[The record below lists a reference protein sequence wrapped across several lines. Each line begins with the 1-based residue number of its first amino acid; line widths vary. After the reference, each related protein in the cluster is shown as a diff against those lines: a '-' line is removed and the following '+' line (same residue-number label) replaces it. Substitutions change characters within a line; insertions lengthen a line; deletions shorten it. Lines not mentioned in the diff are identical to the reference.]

1 MERNK
6 INKQI
11 TKENLMELSS
21 SEKIEMSL
29 NNEDEIS
36 QGLLIRR
43 LTELY
48 NNPLEATIREIVSN
62 AVDSVS
68 LNAEKSKTIK
78 IITPS
83 NLNLNLS
90 VKDNGVGMTKE
101 TMINIFSKYGFS
113 TKTKDLNQIGAYG
126 LGAKSPLAYT
136 TEFTVESVKDGYKTV
151 AVVSR
156 EEHTNYLEIISHTP
170 TAEENGTTVSIPI
183 KNSDKVE
190 CRKIIEDNYEKSPP
204 IEGLNFIIDDKLIEN
219 KEDWLLLSDNVEVS
233 EDLIL
238 NLWVKN
244 NLEIKEKIV
253 SNRMNPS
260 FNVIGFTIGG
270 WVYKNP
276 MQNMYKT
283 GYELILELKPGILS
297 FNSSRDNILKD
308 ERLLFLNEKVNNYLQ
323 SQQYKENLKKL
334 IEDFSYE
341 DYRKFLTK
349 NILLIPEPKILEN
362 GILTSSKHWDSS
374 FIMSS
379 RNKENCYSVKHII
392 DKVKELTQEQ
402 QKIMY
407 FKKKKFNYSSY
418 SDFMTLDTNP
428 SCPHIENQFPIVR
441 EIGKPTELISKNR
454 EYWLEEGT
462 NNNLESL
469 LLHLSSL
476 NYNSTKVK
484 VITSTEIG
492 EKGVSD
498 FAKMFKKRNSL
509 LAEEKKNNQNISSL
523 EYVFTHLN
531 KNEIE
536 ELFKKI
542 FLDYSSF
549 DFIEASS
556 LTPTKKKNHK
566 KAKKEISFNSIPVY
580 KFDENKLDKV
590 WISEEQIQLNNKRK
604 IFLLTS
610 YSVSNLDICLIKK
623 GFCNSHNL
631 QKEEVDFFIVN
642 STIDSASI
650 NIIKEYGE
658 IYLASELIKPRK
670 SKASELHINKDLIKK
685 ENFYNDEKNN
695 PIVHFIRTFVQ
706 AYGLEQ
712 NLIYNV
718 LSVANKFSNKLNSLR
733 KNIGRTEISIEDGI
747 SKISSVYENLNF
759 DYEKEAKSQQN
770 LFSDLLCNG
779 QEKDWNNVSLLFS
792 LMINNESYKYIEN
805 GALKTEKIPTYI
817 FIHYIE
823 EEQKLTEND
832 NMLSLFRKNQ
842 ILEIEKIYSTLEE
855 SLNKIISEI

>member
-48 NNPLEATIREIVSN
+48 KNPLEATIREIVSN

-68 LNAEKSKTIK
+68 LNSEKSKTIK

-101 TMINIFSKYGFS
+101 TMINIFSKYGLS

-136 TEFTVESVKDGYKTV
+136 TEFTVESVRDGYKTV

-183 KNSDKVE
+183 KNSDKAE
-190 CRKIIEDNYEKSPP
+190 CREIIEDNYEKSPP

-219 KEDWLLLSDNVEVS
+219 REDWFLLSDNVEIS

-238 NLWVKN
+238 NLWIKN

-253 SNRMNPS
+253 SNRMKPS

-308 ERLLFLNEKVNNYLQ
+308 ERLLFLSEKVDDYLQ

-341 DYRKFLTK
+341 DYRKFLTR
-349 NILLIPEPKILEN
+349 NVLLIPEPKILEN
-362 GILTSSKHWDSS
+362 GTLTSQSWDSS

-428 SCPHIENQFPIVR
+428 SYPHIKSQFPIVR
-441 EIGKPTELISKNR
+441 EIEK
-454 EYWLEEGT
+454 
-462 NNNLESL
+462 
-469 LLHLSSL
+469 
-476 NYNSTKVK
+476 
-484 VITSTEIG
+484 STE
-492 EKGVSD
+492 
-498 FAKMFKKRNSL
+498 
-509 LAEEKKNNQNISSL
+509 
-523 EYVFTHLN
+523 
-531 KNEIE
+531 
-536 ELFKKI
+536 
-542 FLDYSSF
+542 SF
-549 DFIEASS
+549 F
-556 LTPTKKKNHK
+556 
-566 KAKKEISFNSIPVY
+566 
-580 KFDENKLDKV
+580 
-590 WISEEQIQLNNKRK
+590 
-604 IFLLTS
+604 
-610 YSVSNLDICLIKK
+610 
-623 GFCNSHNL
+623 
-631 QKEEVDFFIVN
+631 
-642 STIDSASI
+642 
-650 NIIKEYGE
+650 
-658 IYLASELIKPRK
+658 
-670 SKASELHINKDLIKK
+670 
-685 ENFYNDEKNN
+685 
-695 PIVHFIRTFVQ
+695 
-706 AYGLEQ
+706 
-712 NLIYNV
+712 
-718 LSVANKFSNKLNSLR
+718 
-733 KNIGRTEISIEDGI
+733 
-747 SKISSVYENLNF
+747 
-759 DYEKEAKSQQN
+759 
-770 LFSDLLCNG
+770 
-779 QEKDWNNVSLLFS
+779 
-792 LMINNESYKYIEN
+792 
-805 GALKTEKIPTYI
+805 
-817 FIHYIE
+817 
-823 EEQKLTEND
+823 
-832 NMLSLFRKNQ
+832 
-842 ILEIEKIYSTLEE
+842 
-855 SLNKIISEI
+855 

>member
-6 INKQI
+6 IDKQI
-11 TKENLMELSS
+11 VKKNIIEMSS

-68 LNAEKSKTIK
+68 LNAEKPKTIK

-156 EEHTNYLEIISHTP
+156 EEHTNYLEIIIHTP

-183 KNSDKVE
+183 KKSDKDE
-190 CRKIIEDNYEKSPP
+190 CRKIIEDNYEKSPS
-204 IEGLNFIIDDKLIEN
+204 IEGLNFIIDDKLIE
-219 KEDWLLLSDNVEVS
+219 KTEDWFLLSDNVEIS

-238 NLWVKN
+238 NLWIKN

-260 FNVIGFTIGG
+260 FNIIGFTIGG

-276 MQNMYKT
+276 MQHMYKT

-308 ERLLFLNEKVNNYLQ
+308 ERLLFLKERIDDYLQ
-323 SQQYKENLKKL
+323 SQQYKEDLKKL

-341 DYRKFLTK
+341 DYRKFLTR
-349 NILLIPEPKILEN
+349 NVLLIPEPKILEN
-362 GILTSSKHWDSS
+362 GILTSSQHWDSS

-379 RNKENCYSVKHII
+379 RNKENCYSIKHIL
-392 DKVKELTQEQ
+392 DTVKELEQEQ
-402 QKIMY
+402 KKIMY
-407 FKKKKFNYSSY
+407 FKKKNFEYRSY

-428 SCPHIENQFPIVR
+428 SYSQIENQFPIVR

-454 EYWLEEGT
+454 EYWLEEGA

-476 NYNSTKVK
+476 DYNLTKVK
-484 VITSTEIG
+484 IITSTEIG

-498 FAKMFKKRNSL
+498 FAKIFKKRNSL
-509 LAEEKKNNQNISSL
+509 LTEEKKKNQNISSI

-842 ILEIEKIYSTLEE
+842 ILEIEKIYSILEK